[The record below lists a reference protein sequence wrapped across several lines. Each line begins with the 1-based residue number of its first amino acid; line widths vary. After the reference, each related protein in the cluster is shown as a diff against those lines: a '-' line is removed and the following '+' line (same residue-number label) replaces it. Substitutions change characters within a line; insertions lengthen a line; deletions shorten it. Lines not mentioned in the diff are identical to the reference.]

1 MVAAPPA
8 RFTLAGGGEIPLSGS
23 ARSYGRN
30 DFKSLTSPEKSSLL
44 SLQHLLIN
52 YDNGHYYIEDQDSNN
67 GTKVNGEEIRG
78 TGKHALKD
86 GDVIDLADGIKMNFK
101 I

>member
-8 RFTLAGGGEIPLSGS
+8 RFMLAGGGEIPLSGS

-30 DFKSLTSPEKSSLL
+30 DFKSLTTIEKSSLL
-44 SLQHLLIN
+44 SRQHLLIN
-52 YDNGHYYIEDQDSNN
+52 YDNGHYYIEDRDSAN

-78 TGKHALKD
+78 SGKRALKD
-86 GDVIDLADGIKMNFK
+86 GDVIDLADGIIMNFK